1 MFFFHP
7 KLKNR
12 WSMTEDKIIS
22 FEEFRLKKQQSE
34 MEDNPISKVLNQDL
48 RDQKDLLD
56 WYLFHR
62 SFNKYKLF
70 LHALFYN
77 NHERLKGVNPNA
89 GFIQV
94 FDEADINSIVKAT
107 EDALVWLQRKYLIFD
122 CKDKGIR
129 DIGKSLPVNCNTL
142 SDFMRSMQHYL
153 LDTDHVLVFNG
164 LSNSRINRNKADLTR
179 SIIKINDDAH
189 FKNISPRSDLV
200 FIDQAS
206 FLEKKFK
213 QLKIYI
219 DILPSH

>member
-1 MFFFHP
+1 
-7 KLKNR
+7 
-12 WSMTEDKIIS
+12 MTEDKIIS
-22 FEEFRLKKQQSE
+22 FEEFRLKKQQSD

-48 RDQKDLLD
+48 REQKDLLD

-94 FDEADINSIVKAT
+94 FDEADINSIVKVT
-107 EDALVWLQRKYLIFD
+107 EEALVWLQRKYLIID

-129 DIGKSLPVNCNTL
+129 DIGNSLPVNCNTL
-142 SDFMRSMQHYL
+142 SDFMRSLQHYL

-164 LSNSRINRNKADLTR
+164 LSRSRINRNKADLTR

-206 FLEKKFK
+206 FLEKNFK